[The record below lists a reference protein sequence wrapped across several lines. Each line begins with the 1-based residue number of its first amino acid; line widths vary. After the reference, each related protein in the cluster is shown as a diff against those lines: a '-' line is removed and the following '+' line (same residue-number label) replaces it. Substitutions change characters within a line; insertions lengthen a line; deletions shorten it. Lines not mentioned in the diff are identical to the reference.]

1 MFNIGSTQEITIRG
15 LAERVISLT
24 GSRSEILHVPYEE
37 AYAPGFED
45 MQRRVPSI
53 DKIAGLIG
61 YAPRYGL
68 DDTLRR
74 VIEYER
80 MTLAG
85 QDEAEI

>member
-24 GSRSEILHVPYEE
+24 GSRSEIVHVPYEE

-53 DKIAGLIG
+53 DKIAALIG
-61 YAPRYGL
+61 YARSYGL
-68 DDTLRR
+68 DDTLQR

-80 MTLAG
+80 MILAG
-85 QDEAEI
+85 RDEAEI